1 MQGNRARLAEIIR
14 RCLEEG
20 ATVEIEGLGVFHPG
34 PHGYGFRPTTLP
46 RVFVAYVQ
54 EDLAAAGR
62 LYEQLR
68 KCGYDAW
75 LDKRK
80 LLPGQNWP
88 RAIESAI
95 EVSDF
100 FIACLSR
107 RAVSKKGQ
115 FQSEL
120 RYALDCT
127 RRIPLDEVFFIPV
140 RLEECPV
147 PSRIRREIQ
156 YVDLFPDWEKGFRR
170 VLEVMEEQRRKRAA
184 VLPLAG

>member
-1 MQGNRARLAEIIR
+1 MQGNRARLAGIIR
-14 RCLEEG
+14 RCLDEG
-20 ATVEIEGLGVFHPG
+20 ATVEIEGLGVFRPG
-34 PHGYGFRPTTLP
+34 PHGYGFRPATLP

-54 EDLAAAGR
+54 EDLAPAVR

-75 LDKRK
+75 LDKRR

-120 RYALDCT
+120 RYALDCA
-127 RRIPLDEVFFIPV
+127 RRIPLDDVFFIPV
-140 RLEECPV
+140 RLEDCSV

-170 VLEVMEEQRRKRAA
+170 VLSVMEEQRRKRAE